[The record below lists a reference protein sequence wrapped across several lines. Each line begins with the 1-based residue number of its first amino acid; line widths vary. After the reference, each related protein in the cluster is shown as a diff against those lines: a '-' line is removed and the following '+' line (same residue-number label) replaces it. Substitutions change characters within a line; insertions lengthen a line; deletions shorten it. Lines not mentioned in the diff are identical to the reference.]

1 MSQPGLSDKE
11 VSAPLFA
18 AGATLEGRGDGA
30 SFVHLRRH
38 ALFSMRGSSGWWIT
52 LPGFV
57 EIHLLTDAR
66 VDEVG
71 A

>member
-30 SFVHLRRH
+30 SFVHLGRH
-38 ALFSMRGSSGWWIT
+38 ALFSMRESSGWWIT